1 MLVSRLAEIK
11 LKQKICF
18 ILANCQCFVSVLFE
32 LHDSFAVVKS
42 RTTCCSN
49 PQRFCLSLVKSE
61 NVGRFNTKY

>member
-49 PQRFCLSLVKSE
+49 PQRFCL
-61 NVGRFNTKY
+61 